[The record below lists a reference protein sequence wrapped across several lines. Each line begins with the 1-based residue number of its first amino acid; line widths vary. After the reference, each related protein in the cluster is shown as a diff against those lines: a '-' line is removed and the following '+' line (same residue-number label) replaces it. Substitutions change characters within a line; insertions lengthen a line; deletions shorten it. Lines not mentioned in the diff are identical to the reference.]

1 MSNLRNSLLND
12 DVYLLCVSV
21 RKTNMDK
28 EEYDKIILKY
38 LRKRGFTQTEQ
49 IFQQEQQNNKNAA
62 DASQL
67 DPDLAK
73 QINSFSQ

>member
-1 MSNLRNSLLND
+1 
-12 DVYLLCVSV
+12 
-21 RKTNMDK
+21 MDK
-28 EEYDKIILKY
+28 EDYDKMILKY

-67 DPDLAK
+67 DTDLAK
-73 QINSFSQ
+73 QISSFSQ